1 MTRLYVRH
9 SFGRPIFIYQV
20 SHNRELNRASDS
32 LGLTGPVKFTASFS
46 FVSSFS
52 FASAMASQPESS
64 RVHPRRRQMTTAPPS
79 FASSSRMV
87 QDGSSRPS
95 LSLRKGE
102 TFHSPTTPPSGDRD
116 PVVSF
121 RTLPTRSPTC
131 PKSLEAIVA
140 GEERM
145 SDILNRIDL
154 NSTSSSNAMPR
165 PHDDMPVPRSF
176 LQRQTS
182 SNAVVRKADKH
193 PMMDGPQRF
202 SQAKVRHDHASD
214 SGLGSSISSSQGM
227 MSDTG
232 KGISNTPTLYI
243 WQC

>member
-1 MTRLYVRH
+1 
-9 SFGRPIFIYQV
+9 
-20 SHNRELNRASDS
+20 
-32 LGLTGPVKFTASFS
+32 
-46 FVSSFS
+46 
-52 FASAMASQPESS
+52 MASQPEPS

-79 FASSSRMV
+79 LASSRMV
-87 QDGSSRPS
+87 QDESSRPS

-154 NSTSSSNAMPR
+154 NSTSSSNALPR

-176 LQRQTS
+176 LQRQAQ
-182 SNAVVRKADKH
+182 SNALERKIDKH

-202 SQAKVRHDHASD
+202 SPAKVRHDHASD
-214 SGLGSSISSSQGM
+214 SGLGGSISSSQGM
-227 MSDTG
+227 MSEKG
-232 KGISNTPTLYI
+232 KGISNIVNSLNWASLTVSSGSRTVVGPGL
-243 WQC
+243 